1 MTVSKIFLGNDHAG
15 QEYVQNVKK
24 YLESKGFEVEH
35 LGTFTDESV
44 DYPEFG
50 EKVGRAVISARAE
63 NPEIS
68 DTIFGIVICGT
79 GIGISISA
87 NKVSGVIC
95 ANCRDAEMAK
105 LAREHNNANIVL
117 WLSTTVQI
125 KRVSR
130 SSCSA
135 ASVRISPRFILP
147 TAAETASTRYGEHWA
162 LCNTLRL
169 HHVPEHHT

>member
-68 DTIFGIVICGT
+68 NTIFGIVICGT

-105 LAREHNNANIVL
+105 LAREHNNANIVGL
-117 WLSTTVQI
+117 G
-125 KRVSR
+125 
-130 SSCSA
+130 A
-135 ASVRISPRFILP
+135 RFVPL
-147 TAAETASTRYGEHWA
+147 ETAKEIFDTFFTTDFAGGRHERRVQKI
-162 LCNTLRL
+162 L
-169 HHVPEHHT
+169 EIK

>member
-63 NPEIS
+63 NPEKT
-68 DTIFGIVICGT
+68 DTIFGVVICGT

-95 ANCRDAEMAK
+95 ANCRDTEMAK
-105 LAREHNNANIVL
+105 LAREHNNANIVGL
-117 WLSTTVQI
+117 G
-125 KRVSR
+125 
-130 SSCSA
+130 A
-135 ASVRISPRFILP
+135 RFVPI
-147 TAAETASTRYGEHWA
+147 ETAKEILDTFFTTDFAGGRHERRVQKI
-162 LCNTLRL
+162 L
-169 HHVPEHHT
+169 EIK